1 MSIWD
6 NYKEKVKTNIK
17 VPADKELLTEKQW
30 AKKHF
35 VKKSNACGKK
45 LWSNQ
50 SCQVFVLYLW
60 SDEVRPMNA
69 DELAKY
75 RAENRERRNF
85 NAKVKLEKELK
96 QVKNEVYRKAVFDVV
111 KKTFSSVNNNSDKK
125 YKYIVL
131 DTETTGLRSSVDE
144 LLQVSIIDSEGNT
157 LFDEYINPLVATHWD
172 DATAINGITPKMVSD
187 KHNIIEHKQELIDIL
202 NSTDVIVGYN
212 TQFDL
217 SFLSSVGIENKNAKV
232 VDVML
237 DFAPI
242 YGEWS
247 ENYGCYKWQKLIT
260 CANYYNY
267 DWGQDIAHNSLSD
280 CKATLFCYQQLQE
293 NKEENQ

>member
-131 DTETTGLRSSVDE
+131 DTETTGLNSSEDE
-144 LLQVSIIDSEGNT
+144 LLQISIIDNQGNT
-157 LFDEYINPLVATHWD
+157 LFDEYIKPLFNKCWD
-172 DATAINGITPKMVSD
+172 NAMAINGITPDMVSD
-187 KHNIIEHKQELIDIL
+187 KPNIIEYKKELNSIL

-237 DFAPI
+237 DFAPV
-242 YGEWS
+242 YGEWR
-247 ENYGCYKWQKLIT
+247 ENYGCYKWQKLTT
-260 CANYYNY
+260 CADYYNY
-267 DWGQDIAHNSLSD
+267 D
-280 CKATLFCYQQLQE
+280 
-293 NKEENQ
+293 

>member
-60 SDEVRPMNA
+60 SDEVRPMT
-69 DELAKY
+69 DKELAKY
-75 RAENRERRNF
+75 RAENRERRNY
-85 NAKVKLEKELK
+85 NAKVKLANELK
-96 QVKNEVYRKAVFDVV
+96 LVKDDIYRKAVFDVI
-111 KKTFSSVNNNSDKK
+111 KKTFSSASDNSDKK

-217 SFLSSVGIENKNAKV
+217 DFLSSVGIENKNAKV

-247 ENYGCYKWQKLIT
+247 ENYGCYKWQKLTT
-260 CANYYNY
+260 CADYYNY
-267 DWGQDIAHNSLSD
+267 DWGEDNAHNSLSD
-280 CKATLFCYQQLQE
+280 CRATLFCYQQLLDLR
-293 NKEENQ
+293 

>member
-30 AKKHF
+30 AKKRF

-131 DTETTGLRSSVDE
+131 DTETTGLNSSEDE
-144 LLQVSIIDSEGNT
+144 LLQISIIDNQGNT
-157 LFDEYINPLVATHWD
+157 LFDEYIKPLFNKCWD
-172 DATAINGITPKMVSD
+172 NAMAINGITPDMVSD
-187 KHNIIEHKQELIDIL
+187 KPNIIEYKKELNSIL

-217 SFLSSVGIENKNAKV
+217 SFLSSVEIENKNAKV

-247 ENYGCYKWQKLIT
+247 ENYGCYKWQKLTT
-260 CANYYNY
+260 CADYYNY
-267 DWGQDIAHNSLSD
+267 DWGEDNAHNSLSD
-280 CKATLFCYQQLQE
+280 CRATLFCYQQLQNE
-293 NKEENQ
+293 NIDLR

>member
-30 AKKHF
+30 AKKRF

-131 DTETTGLRSSVDE
+131 DTETTGLNSSEDE
-144 LLQVSIIDSEGNT
+144 LLQISIIDNQGNT
-157 LFDEYINPLVATHWD
+157 LFDEYIKPLFNKCWD
-172 DATAINGITPKMVSD
+172 NAMAINGITPDMVSD
-187 KHNIIEHKQELIDIL
+187 KPNIIEYKKELNSIL

-247 ENYGCYKWQKLIT
+247 ENYGCYKWQKLTT
-260 CANYYNY
+260 CADYYNY
-267 DWGQDIAHNSLSD
+267 DWGEDNAHNSLSD
-280 CKATLFCYQQLQE
+280 CRATLFCYQQLQNE
-293 NKEENQ
+293 NIDLR

>member
-1 MSIWD
+1 MSTWD
-6 NYKEKVKTNIK
+6 NYQEKVRTNIR

-131 DTETTGLRSSVDE
+131 DTETTGLNSSEDE
-144 LLQVSIIDSEGNT
+144 LLQISIIDNQGNT
-157 LFDEYINPLVATHWD
+157 LFDEYIKPLFNKCWD
-172 DATAINGITPKMVSD
+172 NAMAINGITPDMVSD
-187 KHNIIEHKQELIDIL
+187 KPNIIEYKKELNSIL

-247 ENYGCYKWQKLIT
+247 ENYGCYKWQKLTT
-260 CANYYNY
+260 CADYYNY
-267 DWGQDIAHNSLSD
+267 DWGEDNAHNSLSD
-280 CKATLFCYQQLQE
+280 CRATLFCYQQLQNE
-293 NKEENQ
+293 NIDLR

>member
-30 AKKHF
+30 AKKRF

-50 SCQVFVLYLW
+50 FCQVFVLYLC

-131 DTETTGLRSSVDE
+131 DTETTGLNSSEDE
-144 LLQVSIIDSEGNT
+144 LLQISIIDNQGNT
-157 LFDEYINPLVATHWD
+157 LFDEYIKPLFNKYWD
-172 DATAINGITPKMVSD
+172 NAMAINGITPDMVSD
-187 KHNIIEHKQELIDIL
+187 KPNIIEYKKELNSIL

-217 SFLSSVGIENKNAKV
+217 DFLSSVGIENKNAKV

-267 DWGQDIAHNSLSD
+267 DWGQDIAHDSLSN
-280 CKATLFCYQQLQE
+280 CRATLFCYQQLQGCY
-293 NKEENQ
+293 